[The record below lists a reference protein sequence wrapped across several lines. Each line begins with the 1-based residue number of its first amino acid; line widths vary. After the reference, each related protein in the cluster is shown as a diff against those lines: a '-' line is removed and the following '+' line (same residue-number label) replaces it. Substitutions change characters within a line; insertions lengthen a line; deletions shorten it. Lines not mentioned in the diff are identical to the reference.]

1 MTASLIARRVLVV
14 EDELIVSWLLEDMLA
29 AFGCIVIGP
38 AARVAQALAMIGSE
52 DIDAAVLDVSLEG
65 EFSYPVA
72 NALMLRCVPF
82 IFATG
87 YDRARLPQPYR
98 SYGALQKPFHGSEL
112 RAALLKLFPSTAKPT
127 GPEASTQAST

>member
-1 MTASLIARRVLVV
+1 VSASLISKRVLVV

-29 AFGCIVIGP
+29 GFGCVVVGP

-52 DIDAAVLDVSLEG
+52 DIDAAVLDVSLDG

-72 NALMLRCVPF
+72 NALMVRCVPF

-87 YDRARLPQPYR
+87 YDRARLPPVYR
-98 SYGALQKPFHGSEL
+98 AYGALQKPFHGSEL
-112 RAALLKLFPSTAKPT
+112 RRALSKLFPAVGHSP
-127 GPEASTQAST
+127 GPGQTRQGLA